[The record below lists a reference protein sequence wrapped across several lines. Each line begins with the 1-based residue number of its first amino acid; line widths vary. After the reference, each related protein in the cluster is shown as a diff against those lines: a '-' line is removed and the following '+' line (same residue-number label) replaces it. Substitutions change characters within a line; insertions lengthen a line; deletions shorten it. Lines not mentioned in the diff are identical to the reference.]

1 MHMFRGK
8 TNMFREIASL
18 PRLNTYLLCI
28 AQVPRLK
35 MELHETSKLF
45 HGSAAFPCINTT
57 VFRINTHLL
66 YRNKPFLSVNLKHHP
81 DCTPEFTHATRLGRG
96 E

>member
-1 MHMFRGK
+1 MFCG
-8 TNMFREIASL
+8 IASL

-45 HGSAAFPCINTT
+45 HGSAMFPGINMT
-57 VFRINTHLL
+57 VLRINTRLLYGNKHLL
-66 YRNKPFLSVNLKHHP
+66 GGNLDNTRIAPLNLLMLLVSGGVGNKL
-81 DCTPEFTHATRLGRG
+81 EY
-96 E
+96 

>member
-18 PRLNTYLLCI
+18 PRSITYLLCL

-35 MELHETSKLF
+35 TEPFYMKLVNCFMEAQLF
-45 HGSAAFPCINTT
+45 P
-57 VFRINTHLL
+57 V
-66 YRNKPFLSVNLKHHP
+66 
-81 DCTPEFTHATRLGRG
+81 
-96 E
+96 

>member
-1 MHMFRGK
+1 MFCG
-8 TNMFREIASL
+8 IASL

-45 HGSAAFPCINTT
+45 HGSAVFPGINMT
-57 VFRINTHLL
+57 VLRINTRLL
-66 YRNKPFLSVNLKHHP
+66 YRNKHLLGGNLEQHT
-81 DCTPEFTHATRLGRG
+81 DCTPEFTHATRFGRG
-96 E
+96 GE